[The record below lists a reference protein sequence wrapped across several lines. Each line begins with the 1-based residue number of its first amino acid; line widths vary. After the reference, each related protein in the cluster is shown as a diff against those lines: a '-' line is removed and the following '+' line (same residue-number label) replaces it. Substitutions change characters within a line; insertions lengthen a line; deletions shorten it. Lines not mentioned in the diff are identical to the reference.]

1 MSENTKIKVYGID
14 LGTTY
19 SAISHVGDSGN
30 VEIINNPDGGSITA
44 SAVFF
49 EDGGIVVGEGAKE
62 SAYTDPDNFV
72 HLIKREWEQPGVKL
86 SWIRNIL
93 PNPFLPL
100 FLNTW

>member
-44 SAVFF
+44 S
-49 EDGGIVVGEGAKE
+49 
-62 SAYTDPDNFV
+62 T
-72 HLIKREWEQPGVKL
+72 
-86 SWIRNIL
+86 
-93 PNPFLPL
+93 
-100 FLNTW
+100 

>member
-49 EDGGIVVGEGAKE
+49 EDGRYCRRGRCQGIRLYRSG
-62 SAYTDPDNFV
+62 
-72 HLIKREWEQPGVKL
+72 
-86 SWIRNIL
+86 
-93 PNPFLPL
+93 
-100 FLNTW
+100 